1 MQQTGA
7 FSTYNQGG
15 SLVPGT
21 YRLRVDTMDNN
32 GRSFTNASTIGKKGY
47 ALRAVNGDAGRT
59 TCTNCQTA
67 AWYDMCFFTPF
78 DAGLGGSFSM
88 NLFQL
93 PRDYAGLTVTID
105 LWDPGDVF
113 STSGFVAL
121 NVLGP
126 AGTVAS
132 SPLGINIYDL
142 HEKRS
147 NLARR
152 NYQVWASAANNLL
165 ASFTALDTR
174 TAVSADSQWIHL
186 EIPIPSSYNPLPG
199 QDWWKLQYVTGPGT
213 VTYDTVTVAVGLKGG
228 PVHLVP

>member
-1 MQQTGA
+1 MIRRPPR
-7 FSTYNQGG
+7 STLFPYTT
-15 SLVPGT
+15 LF
-21 YRLRVDTMDNN
+21 
-32 GRSFTNASTIGKKGY
+32 RS
-47 ALRAVNGDAGRT
+47 
-59 TCTNCQTA
+59 
-67 AWYDMCFFTPF
+67 
-78 DAGLGGSFSM
+78 SFSM

-121 NVLGP
+121 NILGP

-165 ASFTALDTR
+165 AAF
-174 TAVSADSQWIHL
+174 I
-186 EIPIPSSYNPLPG
+186 
-199 QDWWKLQYVTGPGT
+199 
-213 VTYDTVTVAVGLKGG
+213 
-228 PVHLVP
+228 